1 MLLFTHGKRLQDFIY
16 KFERKVLKMN
26 YFEESLKLHEKNVGK
41 IEVTSKIK
49 ITTRE
54 DLSLAYTPG
63 VAEPCRKI
71 HENEENVYKYTSK
84 GNLVAVVTDGTAVL
98 GLGDIG
104 PKAGLPVMEGKSI
117 LFKEFA
123 NVDAF
128 PICLDTKDV
137 DEIVRTVKLI
147 APGFGGI
154 NLEDIGAPRCFEVEE
169 RLKKELDIPVFHDD
183 QHGTAIV
190 VLAGIINA
198 LKVVNKKIE
207 DIKVVINGAG
217 AAGTAIAKLLLSS
230 GVKNL
235 IACDK
240 VGILYRGIENVDDAK
255 KDLAKISNPDNIEG
269 NLADA
274 LVGADVFIG
283 VSAPGI
289 VTQDM
294 VRAMNKDSILFAMAN
309 PTPEI
314 MPDEAKAAGARV
326 IGTGRS
332 DFPNQVNNVL
342 AFPGIFRGALD
353 VRAKEIN
360 EEMKIAAAYAIA
372 SMIKDEDLNEDNVIP
387 YALDKSVAANIAEA
401 IKKAARES
409 GVARL

>member
-1 MLLFTHGKRLQDFIY
+1 
-16 KFERKVLKMN
+16 MN
-26 YFEESLKLHEKNVGK
+26 YFEESLKLHERHTGK
-41 IEVTSKIK
+41 IEVVSKVRVE
-49 ITTRE
+49 TRD

-71 HENEENVYKYTSK
+71 HEDKKNVYKYTSK

-104 PKAGLPVMEGKSI
+104 PEAGLPVMEGKAI

-128 PICLDTKDV
+128 PICLDTKNV
-137 DEIVRTVKLI
+137 DEIVFVVKML

-154 NLEDIGAPRCFEVEE
+154 NLEDISAPRCFEVEE
-169 RLKKELDIPVFHDD
+169 KLKKELDIPVFHDD

-190 VLAGIINA
+190 VLAGVINA
-198 LKVVNKKIE
+198 LKVVNKKIG
-207 DIKVVINGAG
+207 DIKVVVNGAG
-217 AAGTAIAKLLLSS
+217 AAGTAIAKLLMAA

-240 VGILYRGIENVDDAK
+240 VGILYRGMDKIDDAK
-255 KDLAKISNPDNIEG
+255 TALAEITNPENIKGDLS
-269 NLADA
+269 DA
-274 LVGADVFIG
+274 LKGADVFVG

-289 VTQDM
+289 LKPEM
-294 VRAMNKDSILFAMAN
+294 VKSMNKDSIIFAMAN

-314 MPDEAKAAGARV
+314 MPEEAKKAGARV
-326 IGTGRS
+326 VGTGRS

-342 AFPGIFRGALD
+342 VFPGLFRGALD

-360 EEMKIAAAYAIA
+360 LEMKLAAAYAIA
-372 SMIKDEDLNEDNVIP
+372 DYIDEKDLNEDNVIP
-387 YALDKSVAANIAEA
+387 SALDKGVAEVVAEA
-401 IKKAARES
+401 IIIAAKETGTVRI
-409 GVARL
+409 